1 MRHPEDMRPH
11 DVEVGQTYRVHI
23 TRQDNPAQL
32 LTGDPRQTESDL
44 VVFTWLLESV
54 NEFDLTVTATG
65 LTLNDEPAVTGVWI
79 SESSRVSTPF
89 PPEAAARL
97 GLPASVSY
105 VVEGV
110 LKDAVTGQIV
120 SRPTDH
126 TLTIPTK
133 WLRPLP

>member
-1 MRHPEDMRPH
+1 MRPH
-11 DVEVGQTYRVHI
+11 DVEVGHTYRVHI
-23 TRQDNPAQL
+23 TQQDNPAQL
-32 LTGDPRQTESDL
+32 LTGDPRHAETNL

-54 NEFDLTVTATG
+54 NEFDLTVIATG

-79 SESSRVSTPF
+79 SESSRVTTPL

-97 GLPASVSY
+97 GLPANVSY

-126 TLTIPTK
+126 TLTVPCA

>member
-11 DVEVGQTYRVHI
+11 DVEVGHTYRVHI
-23 TRQDNPAQL
+23 TQQDNPAQL
-32 LTGDPRQTESDL
+32 LTGDPHQTETNL

-54 NEFDLTVTATG
+54 NEFDLTVIATG

-79 SESSRVSTPF
+79 SETSRVTTPF

-97 GLPASVSY
+97 GLPDNVSY

-110 LKDAVTGQIV
+110 LKDAITGQIV

-126 TLTIPTK
+126 TLTVPCK

>member
-32 LTGDPRQTESDL
+32 LTGDPRQSETDL
-44 VVFTWLLESV
+44 LVFSWLLLDAV

-65 LTLNDEPAVTGVWI
+65 LTIGEEPAVTGVWV

-97 GLPASVSY
+97 GLPANVNY
-105 VVEGV
+105 LVEGV
-110 LKDAVTGQIV
+110 LKDALTGQIV

-126 TLTIPTK
+126 TLTVPCS
-133 WLRPLP
+133 WLRPL

>member
-1 MRHPEDMRPH
+1 MRHPEGMRPH
-11 DVEVGQTYRVHI
+11 DVEVGQTYRVRV

-32 LTGDPRQTESDL
+32 LSGDPKRTEMDL
-44 VVFTWLLESV
+44 VVFTWLFDAE
-54 NEFDLTVTATG
+54 NEFDLTITATG
-65 LTLNDEPAVTGVWI
+65 QTLGDEPAVTGVWV
-79 SESSRVSTPF
+79 SETSRVSTPF

-97 GLPASVSY
+97 GLPSDVKY

-126 TLTIPTK
+126 TLTVPCR
-133 WLRPLP
+133 WLRPL